1 VSPESTYDISV
12 QFDLD
17 NLPANKGE
25 LVCFITLL
33 YTEPFFTE
41 EWIKRVSYLK
51 RNCFASVFHKYFDI
65 QTEKKDVKETAIIH
79 YRDQETM

>member
-1 VSPESTYDISV
+1 VSPESTYDVSV

-17 NLPANKGE
+17 NLPDNKGVVYFVV
-25 LVCFITLL
+25 LSC
-33 YTEPFFTE
+33 TEPFFTE

-65 QTEKKDVKETAIIH
+65 QAEKKDVKETAVIH
-79 YRDQETM
+79 YREQETM